1 MRTIAIGD
9 IHGGYKA
16 LIQLLDR
23 IDLQK
28 EDQLIFLGDYV
39 DGWSQSF
46 EVVDFL
52 ISLSVPLSRKLN
64 QQQPSQQALLS
75 HPEYGMLEKPPIFLR
90 GNHDELVLDY
100 FVKGD
105 KNEMWLY
112 HGGASTVKS
121 YKNQPKDAMLSHIKF
136 LENDLHNFYEL
147 DGNGF
152 FHAGFHNLKGPH
164 YEYYKNIT
172 YWDRSLWEMALSLD
186 PEIAK
191 DDLRYP
197 NRLKI
202 YNEIYIGHTPTD
214 RLGKHV
220 PVNAANVWN
229 IDTAAAYKG
238 PLTAICVEDK
248 TIWQSDLVH
257 TFYPNENGR
266 N

>member
-16 LIQLLDR
+16 LLQLLDR
-23 IDLQK
+23 IELRSD
-28 EDQLIFLGDYV
+28 DQLIFLGDYV

-46 EVVDFL
+46 EVIDFL
-52 ISLSVPLSRKLN
+52 ISLSVPLSRKQKEKEAYTTQLD
-64 QQQPSQQALLS
+64 
-75 HPEYGMLEKPPIFLR
+75 HPDYTILEKRPIFLR
-90 GNHDELVLDY
+90 GNHDELVLEY
-100 FVKGD
+100 FKNEA

-112 HGGASTVKS
+112 HGGVSTVKS
-121 YKNQPKDAMLSHIKF
+121 YKNRNKKAVDAHIEF
-136 LENDLHNFYEL
+136 LENELHNFYEL
-147 DGNGF
+147 DGNGY

-164 YEYYKNIT
+164 YEYYQNIT
-172 YWDRSLWEMALSLD
+172 YWDRSLWEMALALD
-186 PEIAK
+186 PDIKK

-197 NRLKI
+197 NRLKL

-220 PVNAANVWN
+220 PVNAANVYN
-229 IDTAAAYKG
+229 VDTAAAYKG

-248 TIWQSDLVH
+248 TIWQSDPVH
-257 TFYPNENGR
+257 TLYPDEKGR

>member
-16 LIQLLDR
+16 LTQLLDR
-23 IDLQK
+23 IDLQPD
-28 EDQLIFLGDYV
+28 DQLIFLGDYV
-39 DGWSQSF
+39 DGWSESY

-52 ISLSVPLSRKLN
+52 ISLSRKRTQLKHPDYSHLN
-64 QQQPSQQALLS
+64 
-75 HPEYGMLEKPPIFLR
+75 KKPIFLR

-100 FVKGD
+100 FTKGERN
-105 KNEMWLY
+105 KMWLH
-112 HGGASTVKS
+112 HGGHSTVKS
-121 YKNQPKDAMLSHIKF
+121 YNDRPAATIAAHVDF
-136 LENDLHNFYEL
+136 LTNDLHNFYEL
-147 DGNGF
+147 EGNGY

-164 YEYYKNIT
+164 YEYYDNIT
-172 YWDRSLWEMALSLD
+172 YWDRSLWEMALAVD
-186 PEIAK
+186 PSIK
-191 DDLRYP
+191 PSDLRFP
-197 NRLKI
+197 NRLKL

-238 PLTAICVEDK
+238 PLTAICVENK
-248 TIWQSDLVH
+248 KIWQSDPVH
-257 TFYPNENGR
+257 TFYPDENGR

>member
-16 LIQLLDR
+16 LLQLLDR
-23 IDLQK
+23 IDLK
-28 EDQLIFLGDYV
+28 ADDQLIFLGDYV

-52 ISLSVPLSRKLN
+52 ISLSQKQSSLK
-64 QQQPSQQALLS
+64 
-75 HPEYGMLEKPPIFLR
+75 HPEYNILEKPPIFLR
-90 GNHDELVLDY
+90 GNHDELVLNY
-100 FVKGD
+100 FKRKI

-121 YKNQPKDAMLSHIKF
+121 YDNKNQELVANHIHF
-136 LENDLHNFYEL
+136 LENNLHNFYEL
-147 DGNGF
+147 NGNGF

-164 YEYYKNIT
+164 YEYYDNIT
-172 YWDRSLWEMALSLD
+172 YWDRSLWEMALALD
-186 PEIAK
+186 ERIPK
-191 DDLRYP
+191 DDVRYP

-202 YNEIYIGHTPTD
+202 YNEVYIGHTPTD

-220 PVNAANVWN
+220 PVNAVNIWN

-248 TIWQSDLVH
+248 TIWQSDPVH
-257 TFYPNENGR
+257 TLYPDENGR

>member
-16 LIQLLDR
+16 LIQLLNR
-23 IDLQK
+23 IDLK
-28 EDQLIFLGDYV
+28 KDDQLIFLGDYV
-39 DGWSQSF
+39 DGWSESF

-52 ISLSVPLSRKLN
+52 ISLSRKRNNKSPLK
-64 QQQPSQQALLS
+64 PVLS
-75 HPEYGMLEKPPIFLR
+75 HPEFNILEKPPIFLR

-121 YKNQPKDAMLSHIKF
+121 YGNKPEKAKMAHIHFLKN
-136 LENDLHNFYEL
+136 ELHNFYEL

-164 YEYYKNIT
+164 YEYYENIT

-186 PEIAK
+186 PEIKK

-202 YNEIYIGHTPTD
+202 YDEIYIGHTPTD

-238 PLTAICVEDK
+238 PLTALCVEDK
-248 TIWQSDLVH
+248 TIWQSDPVH
-257 TFYPNENGR
+257 RFYPDEKGR